1 MKINL
6 PVTQTEVPFPKGRY
20 LVSKTDLKGIITQA
34 NDAFVAISGYDRDEL
49 IGKSHNLVR
58 HPDMPPEAFG
68 DLWRTVKNGLPWHGL
83 VKNRSKDGHYYWV
96 KAFVVPVRKNGQTVG
111 YMSVRTEPDRA
122 QVRQAETLY
131 RQVRENKARLPTI
144 NPGLLGRFSFSTRL
158 WTIMGGMALLT
169 AAITVAAFSEDILSA
184 KSLFVGSTALLST
197 LTAISVGIYLALRID
212 RPLAG
217 VTRFFDQI
225 AEGNLTNEVDVSMR
239 DETGLLFCKLGGMQV
254 HLLAMLDDI
263 ATAAVAIEQ
272 RSTDLDQRMVQ
283 VSDHYRHCRSNQS
296 AGPER
301 RHRSG
306 PGGRTGTWIR
316 RRRRRGSHPGRAHDA
331 EHPRHRR
338 HHHGDPDRHGG
349 SCRRHGG
356 RPQRG
361 RNDDYV
367 PPEQRR
373 KPERRDQGS
382 RGSGND
388 VGQHFVGNGRA
399 DPGQRG
405 SRPEHGTD
413 HPVDRRKPA
422 GGPGRQAGSGRTPGD
437 LRKFEGP
444 DRRIS
449 TLSSLKGAQ
458 SPGTTHKET
467 PMRNIPIFSSDNH
480 QFILLNES
488 EPGEEDG
495 VRSNQYLVVHD
506 QAGVL
511 LDPGGFGVMPRVLS
525 ELLRHIDAEQ
535 LKGIVLSHQD
545 PDIVGSIA
553 TWLEICAA
561 PVYVSSIWMRF
572 LPHYGISSMQRFI
585 GVPDEGMRCELA
597 PGFKLEL
604 LPAHFLHSEGQ
615 INTYDPV
622 SRILFSGD
630 IGAATLPTGDTS
642 PFVDDFAAHLPNIE
656 GFHRR
661 YMCSNRAAR
670 MWVDMVSKLD
680 IDFIAPQHGPVYRG
694 SAVPAFLDWFAQLE
708 CGIDLMTE
716 AGKFKTQP

>member
-1 MKINL
+1 
-6 PVTQTEVPFPKGRY
+6 
-20 LVSKTDLKGIITQA
+20 
-34 NDAFVAISGYDRDEL
+34 
-49 IGKSHNLVR
+49 
-58 HPDMPPEAFG
+58 
-68 DLWRTVKNGLPWHGL
+68 
-83 VKNRSKDGHYYWV
+83 
-96 KAFVVPVRKNGQTVG
+96 
-111 YMSVRTEPDRA
+111 
-122 QVRQAETLY
+122 
-131 RQVRENKARLPTI
+131 
-144 NPGLLGRFSFSTRL
+144 
-158 WTIMGGMALLT
+158 
-169 AAITVAAFSEDILSA
+169 
-184 KSLFVGSTALLST
+184 
-197 LTAISVGIYLALRID
+197 
-212 RPLAG
+212 
-217 VTRFFDQI
+217 
-225 AEGNLTNEVDVSMR
+225 
-239 DETGLLFCKLGGMQV
+239 
-254 HLLAMLDDI
+254 
-263 ATAAVAIEQ
+263 
-272 RSTDLDQRMVQ
+272 
-283 VSDHYRHCRSNQS
+283 
-296 AGPER
+296 
-301 RHRSG
+301 
-306 PGGRTGTWIR
+306 
-316 RRRRRGSHPGRAHDA
+316 
-331 EHPRHRR
+331 
-338 HHHGDPDRHGG
+338 
-349 SCRRHGG
+349 
-356 RPQRG
+356 
-361 RNDDYV
+361 
-367 PPEQRR
+367 
-373 KPERRDQGS
+373 
-382 RGSGND
+382 
-388 VGQHFVGNGRA
+388 
-399 DPGQRG
+399 
-405 SRPEHGTD
+405 
-413 HPVDRRKPA
+413 
-422 GGPGRQAGSGRTPGD
+422 
-437 LRKFEGP
+437 
-444 DRRIS
+444 
-449 TLSSLKGAQ
+449 
-458 SPGTTHKET
+458 
-467 PMRNIPIFSSDNH
+467 MRNIPIFSSDNH